1 MSPEPEDLESYAV
14 VASATLG
21 VSLGPARRNDLGRA
35 VAAAAAAMPDDG
47 TPLLQRLRRADT
59 NDPVWM
65 AFSSALAVR
74 ETYFMRSPAQ
84 FEAIAA
90 TVLPDL
96 VSQRAGSRRLRLWS
110 AGCASGEEAY
120 TLAILVGE
128 QVPPDWD
135 VTILATDVDE
145 EALAAARAGRYGRRS
160 FRAVPDTWRDRWFTP
175 VGNRFELDESVRRR
189 VRFEAHN
196 LGSSPYPAWEN
207 GTGNIDLLMCRN
219 VLIYFEPGAMSR
231 TVERLAR
238 CLAPGGWLA
247 VAPAEAP
254 FAQRPGLE
262 ARALG
267 GTVLYQRGAT
277 AGDRTPHRP
286 APRRP
291 VAKATCTPPAE
302 RRPSLEDAHAAA
314 DRGDRDTAL
323 RLAGAVTRADPLCAE
338 GHLLQ
343 GLLLMDAEDFTGAA
357 EALRRTLFL
366 DPDSEL
372 ARAAQA
378 ALTGRQRR
386 G

>member
-1 MSPEPEDLESYAV
+1 MSPESEDLEPYAV
-14 VASATLG
+14 MASATLG
-21 VSLGPARRNDLGRA
+21 LAFGPARRGDLGRA

-47 TPLLQRLRRADT
+47 TSLLERLRRAGT
-59 NDPVWM
+59 NDPVWA

-84 FEAIAA
+84 FDAIAA

-96 VSQRAGSRRLRLWS
+96 VSQRARSRRLRFWS

-120 TLAILVGE
+120 TLAILAGE
-128 QVPPDWD
+128 HVPADWD
-135 VTILATDVDE
+135 VTILGTDVDE

-160 FRAVPDTWRDRWFTP
+160 FRAVPDEWRDRWFTP
-175 VGNRFELDESVRRR
+175 AGNRFELDESVRRR
-189 VRFEAHN
+189 VRFEPHN

-207 GTGNIDLLMCRN
+207 GTSNIDLLMCRN
-219 VLIYFEPGAMSR
+219 VLIYFEPSAVTR

-238 CLAPGGWLA
+238 CLSPGGWLA
-247 VAPAEAP
+247 VAPAEVP
-254 FAQRPGLE
+254 FAQGPGLE
-262 ARALG
+262 ACALG
-267 GTVLYQRGAT
+267 GTVLYQRGST
-277 AGDRTPHRP
+277 AVVRPHRP

-291 VAKATCTPPAE
+291 MAGAICTAPAE

-366 DPDSEL
+366 DPDSEV

-378 ALTGRQRR
+378 ALTDRQRR
-386 G
+386 T